1 MSSLDGNYDSETL
14 SRIDEEVESHL
25 IILGQPVQP
34 VQPVQPDA
42 RPQSRSDMTEIM
54 KKVLKVL
61 SHSEVRHMSDNFMPH
76 ELVRQILMILE
87 NFNFSGDPTWP
98 LRQMRDWFLTY
109 IRALRHRYP
118 GMDIDE
124 ITRLAK
130 QIVYEAFRRFVEG
143 NTPRKLRKFT
153 WLVTQCELIEA
164 DDTPEYFRPRCSLF
178 LPQGSITIQALRA
191 GWGTWENFN
200 LLRQRASIEAMCEM
214 QTILSLSTPATE
226 NTIALNLRTY
236 QHMSRLL
243 YELMRLRLLGRRL
256 KLKLQLTR
264 LLWLRLLRLR
274 RFLRRRLLSR
284 RLLRHKL
291 FVQPQKFEHKGVEL

>member
-1 MSSLDGNYDSETL
+1 M
-14 SRIDEEVESHL
+14 
-25 IILGQPVQP
+25 IILGQPVNN
-34 VQPVQPDA
+34 PDA
-42 RPQSRSDMTEIM
+42 RPQSRSEMTEIM
-54 KKVLKVL
+54 KRVLKVL
-61 SHSEVRHMSDNFMPH
+61 GHSEVRHMSDNFMPH
-76 ELVRQILMILE
+76 ELIRQILTVLE

-109 IRALRHRYP
+109 IRALRHRYL

-130 QIVYEAFRRFVEG
+130 QIVYEAFRRHVES

-164 DDTPEYFRPRCSLF
+164 DDTPDYFRPRCSLF
-178 LPQGSITIQALRA
+178 LPQGSITIEALRA
-191 GWGTWENFN
+191 GWGTWENFR

-236 QHMSRLL
+236 QQHEPAALRADAAAAAREAAEAQAAA
-243 YELMRLRLLGRRL
+243 YEAALAEAAEAA
-256 KLKLQLTR
+256 QAAAVPETAA
-264 LLWLRLLRLR
+264 
-274 RFLRRRLLSR
+274 
-284 RLLRHKL
+284 
-291 FVQPQKFEHKGVEL
+291 VES

>member
-1 MSSLDGNYDSETL
+1 MSSLDGNFDSEDL
-14 SRIDEEVESHL
+14 PRIDEEVKEM

-34 VQPVQPDA
+34 VNNPDA
-42 RPQSRSDMTEIM
+42 RPQSRSEMTEIM

-61 SHSEVRHMSDNFMPH
+61 GHSEVRHMSDNFMPH
-76 ELVRQILMILE
+76 ELIRQILTVLE
-87 NFNFSGDPTWP
+87 NFNISGDPTWP

-109 IRALRHRYP
+109 IRALRHRYL

-130 QIVYEAFRRFVEG
+130 QIVYEAFRRYVEV

-214 QTILSLSTPATE
+214 QTVLSLSTPATE

-236 QHMSRLL
+236 QQH
-243 YELMRLRLLGRRL
+243 EPAALRADAAAAAREAAEAQAAADEAALAEAAEAA
-256 KLKLQLTR
+256 QAAAVPETAAVEPAA
-264 LLWLRLLRLR
+264 
-274 RFLRRRLLSR
+274 
-284 RLLRHKL
+284 
-291 FVQPQKFEHKGVEL
+291 VQT

>member
-1 MSSLDGNYDSETL
+1 MAVEA
-14 SRIDEEVESHL
+14 DE
-25 IILGQPVQP
+25 
-34 VQPVQPDA
+34 
-42 RPQSRSDMTEIM
+42 RS
-54 KKVLKVL
+54 VLA
-61 SHSEVRHMSDNFMPH
+61 
-76 ELVRQILMILE
+76 
-87 NFNFSGDPTWP
+87 
-98 LRQMRDWFLTY
+98 Y

-130 QIVYEAFRRFVEG
+130 QIVYEAFRRHVEV

-191 GWGTWENFN
+191 GWHTWENFN

-226 NTIALNLRTY
+226 NTITAHLRTY
-236 QHMSRLL
+236 QQ
-243 YELMRLRLLGRRL
+243 YEPAALRADAAAAAAEAAEAQAAADEAALAEAAEAA
-256 KLKLQLTR
+256 QAAAVPETAA
-264 LLWLRLLRLR
+264 
-274 RFLRRRLLSR
+274 
-284 RLLRHKL
+284 
-291 FVQPQKFEHKGVEL
+291 VEPAAVKT